1 MLSGRAWGTW
11 STLQGHPKALV
22 VRAELKEDLR
32 VVSERA
38 CVLPL
43 AERQGKEAALLSDL
57 FTPWQV
63 PGEEE
68 SCESS

>member
-1 MLSGRAWGTW
+1 
-11 STLQGHPKALV
+11 V